1 MIDLEL
7 LYRNSTNSDKFSINS
22 FVGKFIYQ
30 RTWSDCDY
38 WELDKA
44 LMQILS
50 FYHKKT
56 LPREIFIAILAI
68 FNDVIGAEDKS
79 EIYVSNM
86 LCAKNSDG
94 VVPSIY
100 DRFER
105 LKVLCNSIVFKEE
118 FSNSGFWY
126 IPKD

>member
-1 MIDLEL
+1 MSLEL
-7 LYRNSTNSDKFSINS
+7 LYRNSTSSSKFDIGS

-30 RTWSDCDY
+30 KTWSDCDY
-38 WELDKA
+38 WKLDKT

-50 FYHKKT
+50 FYHNKT
-56 LPREIFIAILAI
+56 LPREIFVAILAV
-68 FNDVIGAEDKS
+68 FNEVIGVEDKS

-86 LCAKNSDG
+86 LCAENSDG

-105 LKVLCNSIVFKEE
+105 LNVLCNSIVFKEKL
-118 FSNSGFWY
+118 SNSGFWY

>member
-1 MIDLEL
+1 MELKL
-7 LYRNSTNSDKFSINS
+7 LYQNSTNSDKFSINS

-30 RTWSDCDY
+30 KTWSDCDY
-38 WELDKA
+38 WELDKT

-50 FYHKKT
+50 FYHNKT
-56 LPREIFIAILAI
+56 LPREIFAAILAI
-68 FNDVIGAEDKS
+68 FNDVIGVEDKS

-86 LCAKNSDG
+86 LCAENSDG

-105 LKVLCNSIVFKEE
+105 LKVLCNSIVFKEKLD
-118 FSNSGFWY
+118 NSGFWY
-126 IPKD
+126 VPKD

>member
-1 MIDLEL
+1 MDLEF
-7 LYRNSTNSDKFSINS
+7 LYQNSTNSDKFSINS

-30 RTWSDCDY
+30 KTWSDYDY

-50 FYHKKT
+50 YYNNKT
-56 LPREIFIAILAI
+56 LPREIFAAILAI
-68 FNDVIGAEDKS
+68 FNDVIGVEDKS

-86 LCAKNSDG
+86 LCAENSDG

-105 LKVLCNSIVFKEE
+105 LNVLCNSIVFKQKLD
-118 FSNSGFWY
+118 NSGFWY
-126 IPKD
+126 VPKD

>member
-1 MIDLEL
+1 MDLEL
-7 LYRNSTNSDKFSINS
+7 LYRNSTSSSKFDIGS

-30 RTWSDCDY
+30 KTWSDCDY

-44 LMQILS
+44 LMKILG
-50 FYHKKT
+50 FYHNKT
-56 LPREIFIAILAI
+56 LPREIFVAILAI
-68 FNDVIGAEDKS
+68 FNDVIGVEDKS
-79 EIYVSNM
+79 EIYVNNM

-105 LKVLCNSIVFKEE
+105 LNVLCNSIVFKEE

-126 IPKD
+126 APKD

>member
-1 MIDLEL
+1 MDLEL

-30 RTWSDCDY
+30 KTWSDCDY

-50 FYHKKT
+50 FYHNKT
-56 LPREIFIAILAI
+56 LPREIFAAILAV
-68 FNDVIGAEDKS
+68 FNDVIGVEDKS

-86 LCAKNSDG
+86 LCAENSDG

-105 LKVLCNSIVFKEE
+105 LNVLCNSIVFKEKLD
-118 FSNSGFWY
+118 NSGFWY
-126 IPKD
+126 VPKD

>member
-1 MIDLEL
+1 MELEL

-30 RTWSDCDY
+30 KTWSDCDY

-44 LMQILS
+44 LMQILN
-50 FYHKKT
+50 FYHNKT
-56 LPREIFIAILAI
+56 LPKEIFAAILAI
-68 FNDVIGAEDKS
+68 FNDVIGVEDKS

-86 LCAKNSDG
+86 LCAENSDG

-105 LKVLCNSIVFKEE
+105 LNVLCNSIVFKEKLD
-118 FSNSGFWY
+118 NSGFWY
-126 IPKD
+126 VPKD

>member
-1 MIDLEL
+1 MELKL
-7 LYRNSTNSDKFSINS
+7 LYQNSTNSDKFSINS

-30 RTWSDCDY
+30 KTWSDCDY

-50 FYHKKT
+50 FYHNKT
-56 LPREIFIAILAI
+56 LPREIFAAILAV
-68 FNDVIGAEDKS
+68 FNDVIGVEDKS

-86 LCAKNSDG
+86 LCAENSDG

-105 LKVLCNSIVFKEE
+105 LNVLCNSIVFKEE

>member
-1 MIDLEL
+1 MSLEL
-7 LYRNSTNSDKFSINS
+7 LYRNSISSSKFDIGS

-30 RTWSDCDY
+30 KTWSDRDY
-38 WELDKA
+38 WELDKT

-50 FYHKKT
+50 YYNNKT
-56 LPREIFIAILAI
+56 LPKEIFIAILAI
-68 FNDVIGAEDKS
+68 FNDVIGVEDKS

-105 LKVLCNSIVFKEE
+105 LKVLCNSIVFKEKLD
-118 FSNSGFWY
+118 NSGFWY
-126 IPKD
+126 VPKD

>member
-1 MIDLEL
+1 MELEL
-7 LYRNSTNSDKFSINS
+7 LYQNSTNSDKFSINS
-22 FVGKFIYQ
+22 FVAKFIYQ
-30 RTWSDCDY
+30 KTWSDCDY

-50 FYHKKT
+50 FYHNKT
-56 LPREIFIAILAI
+56 LPKEIFAAILAI
-68 FNDVIGAEDKS
+68 FNDVIGVEDKS

-105 LKVLCNSIVFKEE
+105 LNVLRNSIVFKEE

-126 IPKD
+126 VPKD

>member
-1 MIDLEL
+1 MELEL
-7 LYRNSTNSDKFSINS
+7 LCQNSTNSNKFSINS

-30 RTWSDCDY
+30 KTWSDCDY

-50 FYHKKT
+50 FYHDKA
-56 LPREIFIAILAI
+56 LPKEIFAAILAI
-68 FNDVIGAEDKS
+68 FNDVIGVEDKS

-86 LCAKNSDG
+86 LCAENSDS

-105 LKVLCNSIVFKEE
+105 LNVLCNSIVFKEKLD
-118 FSNSGFWY
+118 NSGFWY
-126 IPKD
+126 VPKD